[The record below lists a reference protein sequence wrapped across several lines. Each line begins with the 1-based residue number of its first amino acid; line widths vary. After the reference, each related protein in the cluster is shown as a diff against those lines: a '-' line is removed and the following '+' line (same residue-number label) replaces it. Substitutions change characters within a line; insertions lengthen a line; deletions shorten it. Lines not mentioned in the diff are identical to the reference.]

1 MVKRHKTPKMA
12 QFLKDNKDD
21 NKDSLDEFG
30 KHKGE
35 KYVREP
41 WMLKANPAGE
51 HTMEIEVEDDQSGN

>member
-1 MVKRHKTPKMA
+1 MVKRHKAPKMA
-12 QFLKDNKDD
+12 QFLKDNKD
-21 NKDSLDEFG
+21 SLDVFD
-30 KHKGE
+30 KHKGD

>member
-1 MVKRHKTPKMA
+1 MVKRDTAPKMA
-12 QFLKDNKDD
+12 QFLKD

-51 HTMEIEVEDDQSGN
+51 HPMEIEVEDDQSGN